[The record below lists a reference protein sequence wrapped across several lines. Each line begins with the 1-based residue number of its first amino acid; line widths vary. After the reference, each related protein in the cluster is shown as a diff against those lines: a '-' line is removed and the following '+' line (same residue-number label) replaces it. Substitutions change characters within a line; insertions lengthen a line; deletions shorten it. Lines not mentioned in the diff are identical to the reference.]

1 MSARGTGGLTAADL
15 DANIEPWRLP
25 HMAAEPRA
33 PRFEQ
38 APPLVWPTID
48 PFAIEA
54 PPPFPPLVTEDWPA
68 GSLESLYV
76 CITYGVGILTGIVG
90 DELVRWFLSG
100 VAP

>member
-1 MSARGTGGLTAADL
+1 MSARATGGLTAADL
-15 DANIEPWRLP
+15 D
-25 HMAAEPRA
+25 MAAETRA

-38 APPLVWPTID
+38 APPPLVWPTID
-48 PFAIEA
+48 LGALDEDA

-76 CITYGVGILTGIVG
+76 CLTYGVGILTGIVG